1 MPKNPKK
8 SQKTEEHRP
17 VLTKKNRMNES
28 LTWFS
33 FGCLA
38 ECYLLIFR
46 HFYVSGSPAQLIALY
61 GALKYIAFA
70 GIGIFALGAVLLP
83 IFHRKSGIA
92 RTLSRI
98 LLVSGLFLA
107 VSSVIM
113 RQVYPDGTTLLCIV
127 VPVAAVLSLLW
138 SVYGRECSYALTILG
153 LTVVA
158 LWICRRGINVEYW
171 RAKVLMGA
179 GIYVAVL
186 AVIVLLT
193 YRADGHGGRLGKLQL
208 FPAGT
213 DCLPIYVAC
222 GLSVISLVIA
232 VFSVTAAYY
241 AMWAVAIVI
250 FALAIYY
257 TVRLL

>member
-1 MPKNPKK
+1 MPKKPKK
-8 SQKTEEHRP
+8 SQKTEERKS
-17 VLTKKNRMNES
+17 VQTKKNRMNES

-61 GALKYIAFA
+61 SALKYIAFA
-70 GIGIFALGAVLLP
+70 GIGIFALGVVLLL
-83 IFHRKSGIA
+83 ILHHKSGIA
-92 RTLSRI
+92 RTFGWII
-98 LLVSGLFLA
+98 LLSGLFLS

-113 RQVYPDGTTLLCIV
+113 RQVYPNGTTLLCIV

-138 SVYGRECSYALTILG
+138 SVYERECSYALTILG

-158 LWICRRGINVEYW
+158 LWICRKGLNAEYW

-179 GIYVAVL
+179 GIYAAVL

-193 YRADGHGGRLGKLQL
+193 YRADGRGGKLGKLQL

-213 DCLPIYVAC
+213 DCLPIYTAC
-222 GLSVISLVIA
+222 GLSVASLVIA
-232 VFSVTAAYY
+232 MFSATAAYY
-241 AMWAVAIVI
+241 VMWAVAIVI
-250 FALAIYY
+250 FAIAIYY